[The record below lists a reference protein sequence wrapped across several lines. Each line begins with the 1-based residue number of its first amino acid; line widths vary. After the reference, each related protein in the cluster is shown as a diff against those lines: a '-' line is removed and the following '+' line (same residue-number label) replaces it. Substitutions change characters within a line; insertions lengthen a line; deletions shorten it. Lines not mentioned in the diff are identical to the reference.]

1 MLRTVIFRHDNLTI
15 KDFKYLI
22 VKYDYSN
29 IRTKKD
35 QLYL

>member
-1 MLRTVIFRHDNLTI
+1 MTI
-15 KDFKYLI
+15 LPLKDFKYLI